1 MSKESSGER
10 PDDPTQ
16 EFRNTYAMGAGG
28 IPGDPGE
35 LVSRRTEPSM
45 CLLFAKLG
53 TGMTA
58 AVAEFSTYANPSA
71 WMPLAPLT
79 PTYVRLMPGSV
90 INVRA
95 VDGVAGDAIPEVD
108 VAAKVWPDYQWRTAP
123 GA

>member
-1 MSKESSGER
+1 MSTESSGDR

-28 IPGDPGE
+28 AAGEPGI
-35 LVSRRTEPSM
+35 LVDRRTEPSM

-53 TGMTA
+53 TGVTP
-58 AVAEFSTYANPSA
+58 AVAEFSTYPNQAA
-71 WMPLAPLT
+71 WMPLAPRT

-90 INVRA
+90 IRVRA
-95 VDGVAGDAIPEVD
+95 VEGVAGDAIPEVD
-108 VAAKVWPDYQWRTAP
+108 VSAKVWPDYQWRAAP